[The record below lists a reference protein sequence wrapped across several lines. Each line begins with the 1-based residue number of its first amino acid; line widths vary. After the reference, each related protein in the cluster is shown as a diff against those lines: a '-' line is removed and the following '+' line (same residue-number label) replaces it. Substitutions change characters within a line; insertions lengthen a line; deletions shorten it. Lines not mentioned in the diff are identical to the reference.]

1 MRSAVLLLTAGLTLA
16 QAPKVPPSPAEK
28 IEAAIRKELKIP
40 PRELPKA
47 KPEDFDASLP
57 TDPEAVAE
65 PATPLPP
72 LPPPEGKDRP
82 QLLEQ
87 TAQQLRTAKDALAY
101 YELFLADASTTDAE
115 KEAVQAKQKAWRR
128 AADDDLVRVG
138 KRWLR
143 RSEADEIATQVQTL
157 VGEATALLGKKDY
170 AGASDKLER
179 SARLDPEHLET
190 QFLLGVAAY
199 FEDDLALAERRFNI
213 CLTRAPE
220 SVAVL
225 TNLGTSALL
234 LKKYALAVRHW
245 SKAAALDPTDATLMQ
260 NLDTFVAD
268 VKSRRLS
275 AVEKRVAD
283 QANEAHARMVEAKAQ
298 RGDPKKRYVIA
309 TALER
314 ASAEK

>member
-1 MRSAVLLLTAGLTLA
+1 MRSLLPLLLTSGLALA

-47 KPEDFDASLP
+47 KPEDFDATLP
-57 TDPEAVAE
+57 TDPDA
-65 PATPLPP
+65 ATDSVPTLPP
-72 LPPPEGKDRP
+72 LPEGNDRP
-82 QLLEQ
+82 ALLEQ

-115 KEAVQAKQKAWRR
+115 KEAAQSKLKTWQQ

-138 KRWLR
+138 KRWLT
-143 RSEADEIATQVQTL
+143 RSEAEEIATQVQTL
-157 VGEATALLGKKDY
+157 VGEAKTLLEKRDY
-170 AGASDKLER
+170 EGASERLEK
-179 SARLDPEHLET
+179 SARLDSEHLET

-199 FEDDLALAERRFNI
+199 YEDDIALAERRFNI
-213 CLTRAPE
+213 CLSRAPE
-220 SVAVL
+220 SVPVL
-225 TNLGTSALL
+225 TNLGTCALL

-245 SKAAALDPTDATLMQ
+245 AKAAEREPTDATLMQ

-275 AVEKRVAD
+275 TVEKRLAD

-309 TALER
+309 TSLEL
-314 ASAEK
+314 APLKK